1 MVRDMVRDMVRLPRG
16 AFAPA
21 LAAAVGRRPATL
33 VARRPLTRACGG
45 ASVCA
50 PCGVCRVTRYAL
62 FNAPPPLDY
71 TPLKE
76 RRACAS
82 DRAQGRAFTSRW
94 ACPLTQLARRTG
106 EDDDIGRSEGEGR
119 SARRAAPPSA
129 EARVE
134 LLSFLRCRST
144 LSCENVCS
152 WGCGVFG
159 RRTASGMVAFSA
171 GDGGVL
177 RGLCTYWDA
186 SAGPVVREAC
196 RQRGCCCCCCCCC
209 AGALHSAIST
219 SERRAGMP
227 TFLSSCSAEAGWSTS
242 TIAASS
248 RSGTNNDQSGEQRGN
263 DGAVQGAVVATTLEG
278 EVSGNCS
285 TCLGRA
291 AAAVVVFIF
300 SSIRKSFLN
309 LQRAA

>member
-1 MVRDMVRDMVRLPRG
+1 MVRDMVRDMFRLPRG

-94 ACPLTQLARRTG
+94 ACPLTELTRRTG

-177 RGLCTYWDA
+177 RGRGTYRDA
-186 SAGPVVREAC
+186 SAGPVVRGPC
-196 RQRGCCCCCCCCC
+196 RQRGCCCCCCCC

-300 SSIRKSFLN
+300 SSILKSFLN

>member
-62 FNAPPPLDY
+62 CNAPPPLDY

-119 SARRAAPPSA
+119 SVRRAAPPSA

-159 RRTASGMVAFSA
+159 RRTASGMVAFST

-177 RGLCTYWDA
+177 RSLGQYRDA
-186 SAGPVVREAC
+186 SAGPVVRGAC
-196 RQRGCCCCCCCCC
+196 RQRGGCCCCCCCC

>member
-1 MVRDMVRDMVRLPRG
+1 M
-16 AFAPA
+16 
-21 LAAAVGRRPATL
+21 
-33 VARRPLTRACGG
+33 
-45 ASVCA
+45 CA
-50 PCGVCRVTRYAL
+50 PCGVGRVTRYARS
-62 FNAPPPLDY
+62 NAPPPPGY

-94 ACPLTQLARRTG
+94 ACPLTELTRRTG
-106 EDDDIGRSEGEGR
+106 EDDDIGRAEGEGR

-152 WGCGVFG
+152 WGCGVF
-159 RRTASGMVAFSA
+159 SA

-186 SAGPVVREAC
+186 SAGPVVRGAC
-196 RQRGCCCCCCCCC
+196 RQRGGCCCCCC

-227 TFLSSCSAEAGWSTS
+227 TFLSSCSTEAGWSTS

-248 RSGTNNDQSGEQRGN
+248 RSGTNNVRSNAKRATRRRGGDVL
-263 DGAVQGAVVATTLEG
+263 DG
-278 EVSGNCS
+278 
-285 TCLGRA
+285 
-291 AAAVVVFIF
+291 
-300 SSIRKSFLN
+300 
-309 LQRAA
+309 

>member
-1 MVRDMVRDMVRLPRG
+1 MVRDMVRDMARLPRG

-50 PCGVCRVTRYAL
+50 PCGVGRVTRYAL

-94 ACPLTQLARRTG
+94 ACPLTQLAR
-106 EDDDIGRSEGEGR
+106 EDDDNGRAEGEGR

-159 RRTASGMVAFSA
+159 HRTASGMVAFST

-177 RGLCTYWDA
+177 RGLSTYWDA
-186 SAGPVVREAC
+186 SAGPVVRGAC
-196 RQRGCCCCCCCCC
+196 RQRGCCCCCCCC

-248 RSGTNNDQSGEQRGN
+248 RSGTNNAASRGATRKRRAPRQRRRG
-263 DGAVQGAVVATTLEG
+263 DVLEG
-278 EVSGNCS
+278 
-285 TCLGRA
+285 
-291 AAAVVVFIF
+291 
-300 SSIRKSFLN
+300 
-309 LQRAA
+309 

>member
-50 PCGVCRVTRYAL
+50 PCGVCRVTRYARS
-62 FNAPPPLDY
+62 NAPPPLGY

-94 ACPLTQLARRTG
+94 ACPLTQLTHRTG

-119 SARRAAPPSA
+119 SARRAAPPSTA
-129 EARVE
+129 ARVE

-159 RRTASGMVAFSA
+159 RRTASGMVAFST

-177 RGLCTYWDA
+177 RGLGTYRDA
-186 SAGPVVREAC
+186 SAGPVVRGAC
-196 RQRGCCCCCCCCC
+196 RQRGCCCCCC

-248 RSGTNNDQSGEQRGN
+248 RSGTNTPVPESNADTTSRTRRRRG
-263 DGAVQGAVVATTLEG
+263 DVLQG
-278 EVSGNCS
+278 
-285 TCLGRA
+285 
-291 AAAVVVFIF
+291 
-300 SSIRKSFLN
+300 
-309 LQRAA
+309 

>member
-94 ACPLTQLARRTG
+94 ACPLTQLARRTW
-106 EDDDIGRSEGEGR
+106 EDDDIGRAEGEGR

-159 RRTASGMVAFSA
+159 RRTASGMVAFST

-177 RGLCTYWDA
+177 RSLGQYRDA
-186 SAGPVVREAC
+186 SAGPVVRGAC
-196 RQRGCCCCCCCCC
+196 RQRGGGCCCCCCC